1 MLKKVLSF
9 SLALA
14 LPLMGAAQSK
24 SVPYFSQ
31 LGGTSALD
39 ADWTVYNVNG
49 DTKTWTNDNSSSTG
63 YSSISGVNVTAGAKY
78 SYNSS
83 ENANDWLVSPAIHLE
98 ADKEYKVSFYVKT
111 SSSRYTENLRL
122 SVANSNTAD
131 AMATQSETLIDLP
144 EYANTTF
151 TKKSVVYTA
160 RETGDYYFGFYEYS
174 QKDMYSLYV
183 TAFQVAENITTPAAV
198 SNLVAT
204 VGENEALSVDLSWTL
219 PTTDDDGNALSTPLT
234 GVEVLRDGVHV
245 ATLDGTATSWQ
256 DSEALGLTSGF
267 HTYSV
272 RALLGNAKSVDASV
286 NTGYVGP
293 IAPQSLPYTA
303 DLSSAN
309 NVTALFTWYHG
320 PNSTQTAEW
329 QYNTNTYSGN
339 NINLSTSKNLV
350 EDEYLVTPPLSVE
363 EAGAY
368 KVTLDFS
375 AGYYSGEKLELL
387 MGKGKTAEA
396 LSIPVATLTN
406 LSSSKKTY
414 EMYVQLPDAGKYYL
428 GLHACSES
436 VPTYGNT
443 YKVYGLKVEK
453 TVIVPQQITDLA
465 AVPAEDMSL
474 KVNLSWTNP
483 TLNNLGTDLAAL
495 TKVEVVRG
503 GEVVKT
509 FDNPATGA
517 AMQWMDEVPAPGFY
531 EYQALAYSEGGVAVG
546 TPITVRTTWVGDNTQ
561 TLPYVFNFNDT
572 DKWNFY
578 TVVDANA
585 DGYSWTYNNGSSYS
599 SGSACNDHSKM
610 TEYTSC
616 SDYLVTPPF
625 NITPGYYRIIYR
637 YNGKGASFK
646 VGTVKNADNPAADF
660 SAFKDVE
667 YIKDYGY
674 FTDTCV
680 VKMEEGGKMCFAFYD
695 YSIASTSGS
704 NKLYI
709 TDIQIESTP
718 VVPEVAEGLTGAA
731 ASDQSLSASLTWLN
745 PANTNIA
752 GVSLE
757 TITKAVILRNGEK
770 VAEVTEGLVP
780 GAISTF
786 VDNTIT
792 EPGQYTYSVEIYNEN
807 GKSEKPAPSVLIDWV
822 GAGLALPY
830 AVNTTDDSD
839 SWTSWTIVNA
849 NNDYRTIAGEEYA
862 TTWETSSSSIYYNSG
877 KIQGDDWAM
886 SPRLQFENGT
896 QLQVEVKSYVSQAE
910 ADVTWDL
917 AVAPA
922 LDHTQMVTVKTITT
936 AASASTGSSAQTDCL
951 QFIVS
956 DEAQPTSLAEGE
968 GGEEPA
974 TIVRVTPGVN
984 VIGFHA
990 NAIGEIH
997 VKSITIEKMTATGI
1011 TDLTNSKL
1019 AMSVEGGMLCV
1030 DGASRI
1036 MVFDM
1041 LGRKVAESTSGEAI
1055 NLSGKASG
1063 VYVVSAVVNG
1073 SQITAKISK

>member
-1 MLKKVLSF
+1 MLKKFYFFL
-9 SLALA
+9 LALL
-14 LPLMGAAQSK
+14 LPLMSVAQSK

-31 LGGTSALD
+31 IGGTSALD
-39 ADWTVYNVNG
+39 ADWIVYNVNG
-49 DTKTWTNDNSSSTG
+49 DNKSWANDNSSSMG
-63 YSSISGVNVTAGAKY
+63 YSSISGVTVSAGAKY
-78 SYNSS
+78 NYNSS
-83 ENANDWLVSPAIHLE
+83 MAANDWLVSPAIHLE
-98 ADKEYKVSFYVKT
+98 ADKEYKISFYVRTGSNNYKE
-111 SSSRYTENLRL
+111 SFRL
-122 SVANSNTAD
+122 SVANSNTVE
-131 AMATQSETLIDLP
+131 AMSTQSETLLDFP
-144 EYANTTF
+144 EYSNTTF
-151 TKKSVVYTA
+151 TKQSVVYTA

-174 QKDMYSLYV
+174 QKDMYYLCV
-183 TAFQVAENITTPAAV
+183 TAFQVAENVTTPAPV
-198 SNLVAT
+198 SNLAAT
-204 VGENEALSVDLSWTL
+204 VGENEAISVDLSWTL
-219 PTTDDDGNALSTPLT
+219 PTTDDEGNALTGGLT
-234 GVEVLRDGVHV
+234 GVEVLRDGVLV
-245 ATLDGTATSWQ
+245 ANLDGTATSWH
-256 DSEALGLTSGF
+256 DSESTGLTAGF

-272 RALLGNAKSVDASV
+272 RALLGSAKSVDANV
-286 NTGYVGP
+286 KTAYVGP
-293 IAPQSLPYTA
+293 ITPQSLPYTA
-303 DLSSAN
+303 DLSSAD
-309 NVTALFTWYHG
+309 NVTALFTQYHG
-320 PNSTQTAEW
+320 ANSGQTAQW
-329 QYNTNTYSGN
+329 TFNADTYNGN
-339 NINLSTSKNLV
+339 YMKLSTTKNLK
-350 EDEYLVTPPLSVE
+350 EDEYLVTPPLTVE

-368 KVTLDFS
+368 KVTLDFG

-396 LSIPVATLTN
+396 LSIPVSTITSP
-406 LSSSKKTY
+406 SSSKKTY
-414 EMYVQLPDAGKYYL
+414 QMYVQLPEAGKYYL

-453 TVIVPQQITDLA
+453 TAIVPQQITDLA
-465 AVPAEDMSL
+465 AVAAEDMSL

-483 TLNNLGTDLAAL
+483 TKTNIDTDLDAL

-509 FDNPATGA
+509 FNNPAPGA
-517 AMQWMDEVPAPGFY
+517 AMQWVDEVPASGFY

-546 TPITVRTTWVGDNTQ
+546 TPITVKTNWVGDNTQ
-561 TLPYVFNFNDT
+561 TLPYVFNFTDA

-578 TVVDANA
+578 TVVDDNA
-585 DGYSWTYNNGSSYS
+585 DGYSWTYNNGSYS

-637 YNGKGASFK
+637 YNGKGSSFK
-646 VGTVKNADNPAADF
+646 VGTVKNAANPAADF
-660 SAFKDVE
+660 TAFRDVE
-667 YIKDYGY
+667 YIKEYGY

-680 VKMEEGGKMCFAFYD
+680 VKIEESAKMCFAFHD

-718 VVPEVAEGLTGAA
+718 VVPEVAEGLTGTAA
-731 ASDQSLSASLTWLN
+731 ADQSLSATLSWIN
-745 PANTNIA
+745 PSTTNIA

-757 TITKAVILRNGEK
+757 SITKAVILRNGEQ
-770 VAEVTEGLVP
+770 VAEKTEGLVP
-780 GAISTF
+780 GMISTY
-786 VDNTIT
+786 VDNSIT
-792 EPGQYTYSVEIYNEN
+792 TPGQYTYSVEIYNEN
-807 GKSEKPAPSVLIDWV
+807 GKSEKAAPGVIIDWV

-839 SWTSWTIVNA
+839 SWNSWTIVNA

-896 QLQVEVKSYVSQAE
+896 QLQVEIKSYVSQAD
-910 ADVTWDL
+910 ADVTWDV

-922 LDHTQMVTVKTITT
+922 LDHTQMVTVKSITT
-936 AASASTGSSAQTDCL
+936 AATASTGSSAQTDCM
-951 QFIVS
+951 QFNVS
-956 DEAQPTSLAEGE
+956 DEAQPTTLAEGE
-968 GGEEPA
+968 GGESSPF
-974 TIVRVTPGVN
+974 INVLPGVN

-990 NAIGEIH
+990 NGIGEIH
-997 VKSITIEKMTATGI
+997 VKSISIEKMTSTGI
-1011 TDLTNSKL
+1011 TDLTNSKV
-1019 AMSVEGGMLCV
+1019 AMSVEGGVLSV
-1030 DGASRI
+1030 DGASQI
-1036 MVFDM
+1036 VVFDM
-1041 LGRKVAESTSGEAI
+1041 LGRKVAESTTGEGI

-1073 SQITAKISK
+1073 SQITAKIAK